1 MAILSTK
8 CLCRSVTFWPESA
21 SSSAADP
28 TQIMSSG
35 SSSFTQIGMHE
46 PQKRLR
52 ETFQS
57 RAPSSQFS
65 KRFSPTYSGIH
76 ATGALFFAKRSWRSS
91 TRMYHAGIAR

>member
-1 MAILSTK
+1 M
-8 CLCRSVTFWPESA
+8 TFSPESA
-21 SSSAADP
+21 SSSATEP
-28 TQIMSSG
+28 TQMRSFSSA
-35 SSSFTQIGMHE
+35 SFTQIGMHE

-57 RAPSSQFS
+57 RASASQLA

-76 ATGALFFAKRSWRSS
+76 ATAALFFAKRSWRSS